1 MNFIN
6 KSILSAAFLTLA
18 LAAAHQSAAAQERQ
32 TKQEYIERYKSIAI
46 AHMEHYGIPA
56 SIIMAQGILESD
68 CGNSQLARRSNNHF
82 GIKCKSNWTGERV
95 FHDDDE
101 KGECF
106 RKYSSVEES
115 YIDHS
120 EFLDKQPRY
129 DSLFVYSSTDYRSW
143 ARGLKAAGYAT
154 APDYAERLI
163 RIIEDNRLDL
173 LDTENGARRY
183 ADYIAGAL
191 DAVETR
197 PLDSPLPRIT
207 PEGDAAA
214 SHTGRDTAGED
225 DCMTAHDTASVNPDT
240 FRVTINSHRG
250 YNVYMANTAHYVVA
264 KSGDT
269 YRSIGRLFD
278 ISAATLRR
286 FNDVDKTAEPAEGD
300 IIYIDRKL
308 ARWNGST
315 TLHVVR
321 RGETLRSIAQW
332 YGIRLRSL
340 AKMNKVRPADRLA
353 EGQTIR
359 LR

>member
-1 MNFIN
+1 MNFFR
-6 KSILSAAFLTLA
+6 KSIVSTAFLTLT
-18 LAAAHQSAAAQERQ
+18 LAAAADMAQAQERQ
-32 TKQEYIERYKSIAI
+32 TKQEYIDRYKALAI

-56 SIIMAQGILESD
+56 SITLAQGILESD
-68 CGNSQLARRSNNHF
+68 SGNSPLARRSNNHF
-82 GIKCKSNWTGERV
+82 GIKCKRDWTGERV

-101 KGECF
+101 KDECF
-106 RKYSSVEES
+106 RKYASVEDS

-173 LDTENGARRY
+173 LDSEGGERRY
-183 ADYIAGAL
+183 DDYIAGLLDPVGAEQTGSHLSDVAL
-191 DAVETR
+191 DTTSDTSKQGSR
-197 PLDSPLPRIT
+197 D
-207 PEGDAAA
+207 EG
-214 SHTGRDTAGED
+214 
-225 DCMTAHDTASVNPDT
+225 MTAHDTSSVNPDT
-240 FRVTINSHRG
+240 FRVTINSYRG

-269 YRSIGRLFD
+269 YRSIGKLFN
-278 ISAATLRR
+278 ISASTLRR
-286 FNDVDKTAEPAEGD
+286 FNDAGKAADPAEGD
-300 IIYIDRKL
+300 IVYIDRKP
-308 ARWNGST
+308 ARWNGSAS
-315 TLHVVR
+315 LHAVR
-321 RGETLRSIAQW
+321 KGETLSSLAQW

-340 AKMNKVRPADRLA
+340 AKMNKIRPTEILT

>member
-1 MNFIN
+1 MNFIR
-6 KSILSAAFLTLA
+6 KPILSAAFLSLILSCPAGTA
-18 LAAAHQSAAAQERQ
+18 LSQERQ
-32 TKQEYIERYKSIAI
+32 TKQEYIARYKSLAI
-46 AHMEHYGIPA
+46 AHMERYGIPA

-68 CGNSQLARRSNNHF
+68 SGNSPLARRSNNHF
-82 GIKCKSNWTGERV
+82 GIKCKSSWTGERV
-95 FHDDDE
+95 YHDDDE

-120 EFLDKQPRY
+120 EFLDTQPRY

-173 LDTENGARRY
+173 LDSEDGGRRY
-183 ADYIAGAL
+183 DDYTTGAL
-191 DAVETR
+191 DPVTGAEQST
-197 PLDSPLPRIT
+197 PLSDITIAAKDSGTAATAERSG
-207 PEGDAAA
+207 GD
-214 SHTGRDTAGED
+214 SG
-225 DCMTAHDTASVNPDT
+225 MTAHDTSSIDPDT
-240 FRVTINSHRG
+240 FRVTINSYRG

-264 KSGDT
+264 KQGDS

-278 ISAATLRR
+278 ISASTLRR
-286 FNDVDKTAEPAEGD
+286 FNDADKGAEPREGE
-300 IIYIDRKL
+300 IVYIDRKL
-308 ARWNGST
+308 SRWTGDNS
-315 TLHVVR
+315 LHVVH
-321 RGETLRSIAQW
+321 RGQTLASIAQW

-340 AKMNKVRPADRLA
+340 AKMNRIRPTARLT

-359 LR
+359 LK

>member
-1 MNFIN
+1 MFT
-6 KSILSAAFLTLA
+6 AGATTA
-18 LAAAHQSAAAQERQ
+18 TAQERQ
-32 TKQEYIERYKSIAI
+32 TKQEYIDRYKALAI

-68 CGNSQLARRSNNHF
+68 SGNSPLARRSNNHF

-95 FHDDDE
+95 YHDDDE

-129 DSLFVYSSTDYRSW
+129 DSLFVYSTTDYRSW

-173 LDTENGARRY
+173 LDAEDGERRY
-183 ADYIAGAL
+183 DDYAAGMFEGVVSGKAE
-191 DAVETR
+191 APQSQISVS
-197 PLDSPLPRIT
+197 PADSP
-207 PEGDAAA
+207 AA
-214 SHTGRDTAGED
+214 SSSTHAARNDG
-225 DCMTAHDTASVNPDT
+225 MTAHDTSSVNPDT

-278 ISAATLRR
+278 ISAPTLRR
-286 FNDVDKTAEPAEGD
+286 FNDAGKSAEPAEGD
-300 IIYIDRKL
+300 IVYIDRKPS
-308 ARWNGST
+308 RWTGNDP
-315 TLHVVR
+315 LHVVR
-321 RGETLRSIAQW
+321 HGETLSSLAQW

-340 AKMNKVRPADRLA
+340 AKMNRVRPTAQLT

>member
-6 KSILSAAFLTLA
+6 KSILSTAFLTLA
-18 LAAAHQSAAAQERQ
+18 IAFMATAQERQ
-32 TKQEYIERYKSIAI
+32 TKQEYIDRYKSLAV

-68 CGNSQLARRSNNHF
+68 SGNSSLARRSNNHF

-106 RKYSSVEES
+106 RKYATVEES

-173 LDTENGARRY
+173 LDCEDGERRY
-183 ADYIAGAL
+183 DDYVAGVF
-191 DAVETR
+191 DIVVTE
-197 PLDSPLPRIT
+197 PLDSRM
-207 PEGDAAA
+207 PEIAPDTQAAA
-214 SHTGRDTAGED
+214 SHRTSHSKRDSAAAD
-225 DCMTAHDTASVNPDT
+225 DCMTAHNTGTIDPDT

-264 KSGDT
+264 KGGDT
-269 YRSIGRLFD
+269 YQSIGRLFD

-286 FNDVDKTAEPAEGD
+286 FNDVDKTAEPSEGD
-300 IIYIDRKL
+300 IVYIDRKL

-315 TLHVVR
+315 TLHVVS
-321 RGETLRSIAQW
+321 RGETLPSLAQW
-332 YGIRLRSL
+332 YG
-340 AKMNKVRPADRLA
+340 
-353 EGQTIR
+353 
-359 LR
+359 

>member
-6 KSILSAAFLTLA
+6 KSILSTAFLLLSLA
-18 LAAAHQSAAAQERQ
+18 SSVPMATAQERQ
-32 TKQEYIERYKSIAI
+32 TKQEYIDRYKSLAI

-68 CGNSQLARRSNNHF
+68 SGNSPLARRSNNHF

-106 RKYSSVEES
+106 RKYSTVEES

-173 LDTENGARRY
+173 LDAEDGERRY
-183 ADYIAGAL
+183 DDYVAGAL
-191 DAVETR
+191 DIVATE
-197 PLDSPLPRIT
+197 PFDSRLPQIT
-207 PEGDAAA
+207 PLTGSAA

-225 DCMTAHDTASVNPDT
+225 DCMTAHDTGTVNPDT
-240 FRVTINSHRG
+240 FRVTINSHCG

-264 KSGDT
+264 KNGDT
-269 YRSIGRLFD
+269 YQSIGRLFD

-286 FNDVDKTAEPAEGD
+286 FNDVDKSAEPAEGD

-315 TLHVVR
+315 TLHIVR
-321 RGETLRSIAQW
+321 SGETLASLSQW

-340 AKMNKVRPADRLA
+340 AKMNKVRPTAELV

>member
-6 KSILSAAFLTLA
+6 KPILSTAFLTLVLFG
-18 LAAAHQSAAAQERQ
+18 LAATAEAQERQ
-32 TKQEYIERYKSIAI
+32 TKQEYIARYKSLAI

-68 CGNSQLARRSNNHF
+68 SGNSPLARRSNNHF

-95 FHDDDE
+95 YHDDDE

-154 APDYAERLI
+154 AHDYAERLI

-173 LDTENGARRY
+173 LDLQEGERRY
-183 ADYIAGAL
+183 DDYMAGVFEPVVGGELGTTLSDITIGAK
-191 DAVETR
+191 
-197 PLDSPLPRIT
+197 DSGT
-207 PEGDAAA
+207 ASTAAR
-214 SHTGRDTAGED
+214 TTCDNG
-225 DCMTAHDTASVNPDT
+225 MTAHDTSAIDPDT
-240 FRVTINSHRG
+240 FRVTINSHCG

-264 KSGDT
+264 KSGDS

-278 ISAATLRR
+278 ISASTLRR
-286 FNDVDKTAEPAEGD
+286 FNEADKSAEPREGE
-300 IIYIDRKL
+300 IVYIDRKPSHWKGDDL
-308 ARWNGST
+308 
-315 TLHVVR
+315 LHVVR
-321 RGETLRSIAQW
+321 KGETLASIAQW
-332 YGIRLRSL
+332 YGIRLKSL
-340 AKMNKVRPADRLA
+340 ARMNKTRTTDGIV

>member
-1 MNFIN
+1 MNFIR
-6 KSILSAAFLTLA
+6 KSIVSTAFLA
-18 LAAAHQSAAAQERQ
+18 LTVAAAADSVQAQERQ
-32 TKQEYIERYKSIAI
+32 TKQEYIERYKALAI

-68 CGNSQLARRSNNHF
+68 SGNSPLARRSNNHF
-82 GIKCKSNWTGERV
+82 GIKCKRDWTGERV

-106 RKYSSVEES
+106 RKYATVEDS

-173 LDTENGARRY
+173 LDSENGERRY
-183 ADYIAGAL
+183 DDYIAGLLDPVGAGQAGSHLSDVAL
-191 DAVETR
+191 N
-197 PLDSPLPRIT
+197 SS
-207 PEGDAAA
+207 A
-214 SHTGRDTAGED
+214 SHAGGSSAHGTRDEG
-225 DCMTAHDTASVNPDT
+225 MTAHDTSSVNPDT
-240 FRVTINSHRG
+240 FRVTINSYRG

-269 YRSIGRLFD
+269 YRSIGKLFD
-278 ISAATLRR
+278 ISASTLRR
-286 FNDVDKTAEPAEGD
+286 FNDAGKAAEPAEGD
-300 IIYIDRKL
+300 IVYIDRKP
-308 ARWNGST
+308 ARWKGDAL
-315 TLHVVR
+315 LHTVR
-321 RGETLRSIAQW
+321 KGETLSSLAQW

-340 AKMNKVRPADRLA
+340 AKMNKIRPTEILTT
-353 EGQTIR
+353 GQTIR

>member
-1 MNFIN
+1 MNFFR
-6 KSILSAAFLTLA
+6 KSIVSTAFLALM
-18 LAAAHQSAAAQERQ
+18 LAAAANMAQAQERQ
-32 TKQEYIERYKSIAI
+32 TKQEYIERYKALAI

-56 SIIMAQGILESD
+56 SIILAQGILESD
-68 CGNSQLARRSNNHF
+68 SGNSSLAQRSNNHF
-82 GIKCKSNWTGERV
+82 GIKCKRDWTGERV

-106 RKYSSVEES
+106 RKYATVEDS

-129 DSLFVYSSTDYRSW
+129 DSLFVYSPTDYRSW

-173 LDTENGARRY
+173 LDSEGGERRY
-183 ADYIAGAL
+183 DDYIAGLLDPVGAEQSGSHLSDVAL
-191 DAVETR
+191 DT
-197 PLDSPLPRIT
+197 S
-207 PEGDAAA
+207 DA
-214 SHTGRDTAGED
+214 SKHGSRDDG
-225 DCMTAHDTASVNPDT
+225 MTAHDTSSVNPDT
-240 FRVTINSHRG
+240 FRVTINSYRG

-269 YRSIGRLFD
+269 YRSIGKLFN
-278 ISAATLRR
+278 ISASTLRH
-286 FNDVDKTAEPAEGD
+286 FNDAGKTAEPSEGD
-300 IIYIDRKL
+300 IVYIDRKP

-315 TLHVVR
+315 SLHVVGK
-321 RGETLRSIAQW
+321 GETLSSLAQW

-340 AKMNKVRPADRLA
+340 AKMNKIRPTEILT